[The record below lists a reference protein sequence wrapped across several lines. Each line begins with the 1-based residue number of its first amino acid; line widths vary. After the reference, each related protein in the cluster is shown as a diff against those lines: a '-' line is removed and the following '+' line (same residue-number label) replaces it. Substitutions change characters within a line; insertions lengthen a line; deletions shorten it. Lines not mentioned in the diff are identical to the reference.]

1 MNTCALCHLI
11 LTVTP
16 WGIREDTEAQSGYVT
31 WMSIQPVNC
40 WVSFEPTWPL
50 SDPPTATG
58 SHWQAFPGLPLAG
71 AESPWYTLV
80 ASLWTVINTLWLT
93 REGGDFFFPPEKS
106 YIWASLPPECSSSHH
121 GDLFTILSCDLVSH
135 YSFTPQIDYFGNS
148 ISAHL
153 LSTRI

>member
-93 REGGDFFFPPEKS
+93 REGGDFFFSPRKILYLGVSPSWVFQLTPWRFIYHFELWS
-106 YIWASLPPECSSSHH
+106 
-121 GDLFTILSCDLVSH
+121 GFTLFLHSPDRL
-135 YSFTPQIDYFGNS
+135 FW
-148 ISAHL
+148 
-153 LSTRI
+153 